1 VVVCDNPA
9 EMSTAPPQHPIL
21 ELPFLHTLA
30 IHCVGDAA
38 PVVSLLLKHLSVP
51 ELSNFTF
58 LGSTRDSPT
67 LSDFF
72 AGSLCLRS
80 FEIDTHAFSK
90 TSLLDTL
97 CHLPST
103 VRQLKIP
110 TPEMGSPSQGFFDD
124 DALAVLTS
132 PGLCPALRDLSIGDG
147 HHYISDAAV
156 LRFITAR
163 MMLEPRAL
171 KSVEIY
177 FGRPMTTDIM
187 PNLRAF
193 IETGLAISLTY
204 TPSPRY
210 SPWNGLPDAPVVAYP
225 IWTPPNRALTSSSW

>member
-1 VVVCDNPA
+1 VVVWDNPA
-9 EMSTAPPQHPIL
+9 EMTTAPPQHAIL

-30 IHCVGDAA
+30 IHCVGHAA
-38 PVVSLLLKHLSVP
+38 PVVSLLLKRLSVP
-51 ELSNFTF
+51 GLSNFTF
-58 LGSTRDSPT
+58 LGSTQDSPT
-67 LSDFF
+67 LRDFF

-103 VRQLKIP
+103 VWQLKIP
-110 TPEMGSPSQGFFDD
+110 TTEMGSPSQGFFDD

-147 HHYISDAAV
+147 HPLISDAAV

-171 KSVEIY
+171 KSVEIC